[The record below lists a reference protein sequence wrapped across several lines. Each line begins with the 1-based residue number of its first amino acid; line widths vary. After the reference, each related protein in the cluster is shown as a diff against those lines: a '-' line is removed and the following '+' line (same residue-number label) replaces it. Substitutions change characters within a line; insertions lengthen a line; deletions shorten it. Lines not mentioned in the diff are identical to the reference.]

1 MRNTTLKFI
10 AFSFLFLVSW
20 SVAQDMDCGDFT
32 SQAEAQVYFQSLGG
46 TQNDASN
53 LDADGDGLACE
64 DRFGEDSV
72 ANPLSVGLGAFVVNT
87 LTKDDG
93 TKEEEFVVATE
104 ARPGQVVEY
113 RVFVANVSSETL
125 PASNALITGPIP
137 ATTAYIGETATATSA
152 EAKVEFSADGG
163 QTFAEKPLI
172 EKTNDQGE
180 KEMVE
185 ALPEEYTAARWAILV
200 PLEPQQTLTFTYR
213 VTIK

>member
-1 MRNTTLKFI
+1 MRGSVKSMRDTMIKLF
-10 AFSFLFLVSW
+10 AVSFLFMAVW
-20 SVAQDMDCGDFT
+20 SLATAQDNPVEVTLEGYLVNVITKED
-32 SQAEAQVYFQSLGG
+32 G
-46 TQNDASN
+46 TQ
-53 LDADGDGLACE
+53 
-64 DRFGEDSV
+64 
-72 ANPLSVGLGAFVVNT
+72 
-87 LTKDDG
+87 
-93 TKEEEFVVATE
+93 EEEFVPATE

-113 RVFVANVSSETL
+113 RVLVTNVSGETL

-137 ATTAYIGETATATSA
+137 ATTAYIADTATATST
-152 EAKVEFSADGG
+152 EAKLEFSADGG

-213 VTIK
+213 VTVK